1 MLDVLS
7 KLNQLE
13 LSARKVRMKME
24 YLQTE
29 IAQLKEENTEL
40 KNQLSEIN
48 TAEVI
53 GETNTDF
60 NHIGIDRIK
69 KELEGYVVEIETCLK
84 ILE

>member
-13 LSARKVRMKME
+13 LSARKIRMKME

-29 IAQLKEENTEL
+29 NAQLKEENAEL
-40 KNQLSEIN
+40 KNKISEN
-48 TAEVI
+48 RTAEVI
-53 GETNTDF
+53 GITNTDF
-60 NHIGIDRIK
+60 SQKQIDQIK
-69 KELEGYVVEIETCLK
+69 QELEGYVEEIESCLK

>member
-13 LSARKVRMKME
+13 LSARKIRMKME

-29 IAQLKEENTEL
+29 NAQLKEENTGL
-40 KNQLSEIN
+40 KNKLSEIS

-53 GETNTDF
+53 GVANTDF
-60 NHIGIDRIK
+60 NQTQIDQIK
-69 KELEGYVVEIETCLK
+69 AELEGYVEEIETCLK

>member
-13 LSARKVRMKME
+13 LSARKIRMKME

-29 IAQLKEENTEL
+29 NTQLKEENAAL
-40 KNQLSEIN
+40 VKQLSEIR

-53 GETNTDF
+53 GVANTDF
-60 NHIGIDRIK
+60 SQTEIDQIK
-69 KELEGYVVEIETCLK
+69 QELEAYVGEIETCLK